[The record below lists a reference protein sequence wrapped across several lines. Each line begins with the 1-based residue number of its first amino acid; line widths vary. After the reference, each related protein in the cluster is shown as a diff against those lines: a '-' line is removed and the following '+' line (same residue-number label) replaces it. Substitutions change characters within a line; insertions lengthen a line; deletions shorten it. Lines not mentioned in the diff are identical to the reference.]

1 MADVLHMLAN
11 SRQSTGKGAARAA
24 RREGQI
30 PGVIYGAGKDPVHVT
45 ITEKILMKELHGP
58 FYSSLYDIEIEGA
71 NKERVL
77 PRDVQFH
84 PVTDR
89 PEHVDFL
96 RVSARTKVTVN
107 VPILIVNEEQSP
119 GLEEGGVLNVVRH
132 EVELA
137 CRADAI
143 PNEIEIDLTGKAIGD
158 SVHISEVS
166 LPDGVE
172 PTITDRDF
180 TIVTVAAPTIYT
192 EPEPEE
198 EEELEGEESEEGVE
212 GEESEEG
219 AEGGESEGGEEDAK
233 EE

>member
-107 VPILIVNEEQSP
+107 VPILIVRSSWPAAPMPSP
-119 GLEEGGVLNVVRH
+119 TRSRSISPARRL
-132 EVELA
+132 
-137 CRADAI
+137 AI
-143 PNEIEIDLTGKAIGD
+143 P
-158 SVHISEVS
+158 
-166 LPDGVE
+166 
-172 PTITDRDF
+172 F
-180 TIVTVAAPTIYT
+180 TSAR
-192 EPEPEE
+192 
-198 EEELEGEESEEGVE
+198 
-212 GEESEEG
+212 
-219 AEGGESEGGEEDAK
+219 
-233 EE
+233 